1 MPGSPPPLLA
11 RGRST
16 GALPASAASL
26 SPGSRWWPCRSLRS
40 RSPPGPWKRAT
51 VVPWPPLV
59 QRRGWRKRGVGQGKD
74 GRSPVL
80 PKVQGEA
87 VPSGPQDVADTLWVQ
102 ALGRGQGGVQ
112 GEALP
117 SHAHLK
123 PGGAAGAWAVPRAWG
138 RRAAPPR
145 PGPQASGRG
154 QHPSQATWGRRT
166 PAPTGQGGQAALSAQ
181 GTGSCK
187 ALRPPVPPPPRLQLT
202 PQDRVLRVSRGG

>member
-11 RGRST
+11 PGRGT

-80 PKVQGEA
+80 PKVQGEG

-154 QHPSQATWGRRT
+154 QRPSQATWGRRT
-166 PAPTGQGGQAALSAQ
+166 PAPTGQGGQAALSVQ

-187 ALRPPVPPPPRLQLT
+187 ALRPPAPPPPGC
-202 PQDRVLRVSRGG
+202 S